1 MLDALKGFIEDEVE
15 MLSEAE
21 AEARNAKIISD
32 VSYTKAKDKS
42 DQFNT
47 SGGAIELKLFRR
59 ERVRV
64 NQALKN
70 RNLSEEERDSLRAQR
85 QELDDEIEALSQEQK
100 RLKVDASSKRKT
112 FLESS
117 KALKEEQAKKTKL
130 DRPTTATME
139 NILLNYEISPARYH
153 GGKLNGV
160 DCREFMSKAK
170 DVCSEMQAM
179 LLSVDHPQR
188 CSDENIIDRC
198 SIYCKILVTLDLI
211 SSKIRIKQGH

>member
-1 MLDALKGFIEDEVE
+1 MPLIDFDLHHYIFPQLYFEIGTVNNLLDALKSFIEEEED

-21 AEARNAKIISD
+21 VEARNAKIR
-32 VSYTKAKDKS
+32 K
-42 DQFNT
+42 F
-47 SGGAIELKLFRR
+47 
-59 ERVRV
+59 
-64 NQALKN
+64 
-70 RNLSEEERDSLRAQR
+70 SEEERDSLQTQW
-85 QELDDEIEALSQEQK
+85 QELDNEIEAFSQEQK
-100 RLKVDASSKRKT
+100 RLKADASGKRKT

-130 DRPTTATME
+130 DRPATAIME
-139 NILLNYEISPARYH
+139 NILSKYEISPARYH

-170 DVCSEMQAM
+170 DICSEIQAM